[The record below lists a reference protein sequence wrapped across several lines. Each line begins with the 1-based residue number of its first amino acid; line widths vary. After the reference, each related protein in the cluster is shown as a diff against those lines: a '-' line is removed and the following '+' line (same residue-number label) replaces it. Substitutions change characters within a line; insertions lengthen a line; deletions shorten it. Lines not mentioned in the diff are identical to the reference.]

1 MNKTPPTLF
10 LAALFL
16 AACNAASVPVTAP
29 DPAGSGARVEPIGLT
44 APVTHG
50 SLVNVAFWQV
60 PGAAERLVIGAAGIT
75 GLQVY
80 RPDGTRLA
88 HLETVDTGLVTTI
101 PGMAIAGEQTTLI
114 VVYDAGAATL
124 AAYTFDPASGRF
136 LPAMPDPVP
145 VGDEVTGLCQY
156 RSRLSGTDYVY
167 AVTDAGLIHHYELY
181 GAADGVAAR
190 LLRTIPSGKGSG
202 FCADD
207 PRDGALYVAEES
219 TGVWRIGA
227 EAEADTTRE
236 PVDLRAPFGGL
247 SDDIKGV
254 AVYPATADLAYLLVA
269 DLGNEHIAVYT
280 LPDGEPAGTFAIEGL
295 SEPEGLALST
305 GDGSALLAIADEDPA
320 DGGSDIKLVDF
331 TALASTLGLQK
342 PSGLTAAEIPVVVRP
357 TRETDVIPTW
367 GDSADDPAIWV
378 HPDDATQSL
387 VIGTG
392 KKSGLYVFDLEG
404 RTLQV
409 LEDGRMN
416 NVDVRDGFPL
426 GGETV
431 AIVAASNRSNDGI
444 AVYRID
450 AENRKLIDVA
460 DGVLPT
466 GFADPYGLCLYHSG
480 QSGEFFVFV
489 NDSGTGLVRQWRLSY
504 NGSGRVAAE
513 AVRDLPVGSQAEG
526 CVADD
531 QNGTLYV
538 AEEDIGLWKYSAEPG
553 DGDERTSIDSTD
565 ESGRLT
571 DDVEGIALYD
581 SGNGK
586 GYLVVSNQGANNY
599 ALYRREGDNAFVGF
613 FHIVANAAEG
623 IDGAS
628 ETDGLDVSSAG
639 LGDAFPDGLLVVQDG
654 RNIAPEERQNF
665 KYVSWSDVARALDL
679 D

>member
-1 MNKTPPTLF
+1 MSKSTPALL
-10 LAALFL
+10 LAALSL
-16 AACNAASVPVTAP
+16 GACNAESVQAAPPEGASAQ
-29 DPAGSGARVEPIGLT
+29 VEPVALT

-50 SLVNVAFWQV
+50 SLVNAAFWQA
-60 PGAAERLVIGAAGIT
+60 PGAGEHRVIGAAGIA
-75 GLQVY
+75 GLEIY
-80 RPDGTRLA
+80 RPDGTRVAKLDT
-88 HLETVDTGLVTTI
+88 LEAGLVTTI
-101 PGMAIAGEQTTLI
+101 PDMAIGDTRTTLI

-124 AAYTFDPASGRF
+124 GAYVFDG
-136 LPAMPDPVP
+136 DPGQFRPVMSDP
-145 VGDEVTGLCQY
+145 IEVGDEVTGLCQY

-202 FCADD
+202 FCAVD
-207 PRDGALYVAEES
+207 PRDGALYLAEES

-254 AVYPATADLAYLLVA
+254 AVYPATTDLAYLLVA
-269 DLGNEHIAVYT
+269 DIGNEQIAVYT
-280 LPDGEPAGTFAIEGL
+280 LPDGESAGTFAIEGL
-295 SEPEGLALST
+295 SEPEGLALTT
-305 GDGSALLAIADEDPA
+305 GNGSALLAVADEDPA

-331 TALASTLGLQK
+331 AELAGTLGLQK
-342 PSGLTAAEIPVVVRP
+342 PSDLAAVEAPVVVRP
-357 TRETDVIPTW
+357 IRETDVIPTW

-378 HPDDATQSL
+378 HPDDPAQSL

-392 KKSGLYVFDLEG
+392 KKSGLYVFDLAG

-444 AVYRID
+444 SIYRID
-450 AENRKLIDVA
+450 AQNRTLIDVA
-460 DGVLPT
+460 DGVLAT
-466 GFADPYGLCLYHSG
+466 GFADPYCLCLYHSG

-489 NDSGTGLVRQWRLSY
+489 NDSGTGLVRQWRLSD
-504 NGSGRVAAE
+504 NGSGRIVAE

-553 DGDERTSIDSTD
+553 DGDERASIDSTD

-571 DDVEGIALYD
+571 DDVEGVALYD
-581 SGNGK
+581 SGDGE

-599 ALYRREGDNAFVGF
+599 AVYRREGDNEFVGF
-613 FHIVANAAEG
+613 FHIVANAADG

-628 ETDGLDVSSAG
+628 ETDGLDVTSAA
-639 LGDAFPDGLLVVQDG
+639 LGATFPDGLLVVQDG

-665 KYVSWSDVARALDL
+665 KYVSWSDVARALEVD
-679 D
+679 